1 MMVPEVTETD
11 YISAMTDRELME
23 HIARQLDRLM
33 PLATFLENPPPMA
46 AALFPSLGV
55 EGDD

>member
-1 MMVPEVTETD
+1 
-11 YISAMTDRELME
+11 ME